1 MEGFDRERFEEIL
14 EQEGLLDREHF
25 GVSVLVVFGYRPE
38 DAMIHPKTRGAASEL
53 IQWVK

>member
-1 MEGFDRERFEEIL
+1 MEGFDRVRFEEIL

-38 DAMIHPKTRGAASEL
+38 DAMIHPKTRGVASEL